1 MNPTYLDGPG
11 LRGALITAS
20 EYVQRHRADLNRINV
35 FPVPDGDTGTNLAL
49 TVASIADRMRATQA
63 DSVAVVAQGA
73 AEAGI
78 LGARGNCGMILSHFL
93 LGFSDHVGDRA
104 RLSVQEFVQVLRAAV
119 EHVYRALEK
128 PVEGTMLTI
137 MRAIADEGER
147 MEHADFVSLF
157 DRLMVRA
164 REALARTPE
173 LLPALKAAG
182 VVDAGAKG
190 FVHLLEGM
198 GASLS
203 GDPLVALDETPDFSA
218 AEPVAAA
225 LAEYPADSET
235 YRFCTEALVRGP
247 ALPDSDAVRAVLREK
262 GDSLVVIRAQELL
275 KVHVHTDEPE
285 EVFAYLRTLGELAT
299 HKAED
304 MQVQHAAVG
313 RAAAAG
319 HLTLA
324 RRPISVVCDTACDLP
339 EETVRAH
346 GMHLVPLG
354 LVFGDR
360 VMRDRIDITAA
371 QFLESLRQGA
381 HPTTSQPTPA
391 AFAEGFRRAAEE
403 GEAVL
408 AVVLSSG
415 LSGTHASA
423 QAAAKQRGGDEAPV
437 HLVDSRGAS
446 LLQGLLALKAAELG
460 ELGWEPARIAAE
472 LVRVRD
478 QSGLFLT
485 IDTFERLLASGR
497 IGRGRAWLGS
507 LLDIK
512 PILDLDVTGKL
523 APVDKVRG
531 RKNVIPRMLQI
542 LEQRVPASVKQV
554 RFGIVH
560 VACPDVAAEA
570 SRGIRERWPGSDVT
584 IAPASPVISTHTGE
598 GAWGIA
604 YLIED

>member
-11 LRGALITAS
+11 LRGALVTAS

-49 TVASIADRMRATQA
+49 TVAAVADRLRRSSS
-63 DSVAVVAQGA
+63 DSVAVVAREA
-73 AEAGI
+73 ADAGI

-93 LGFSDHVGDRA
+93 LGFSQAVADRA
-104 RLSVQEFVQVLRAAV
+104 RLSVRDFVQVLRAAV
-119 EHVYRALEK
+119 EHVYQALER
-128 PVEGTMLTI
+128 PMEGTIITV
-137 MRAIADEGER
+137 MRAIADEAER

-164 REALARTPE
+164 REALAHTPE

-190 FVHLLEGM
+190 FVHLLEGIT
-198 GASLS
+198 AFLS
-203 GDPLVALDETPDFSA
+203 GDPLVALEEVPDYPA
-218 AEPVAAA
+218 TEAAA
-225 LAEYPADSET
+225 ARVEYPAGAET
-235 YRFCTEALVRGP
+235 FRFCTEALVRGGE
-247 ALPDSDAVRAVLREK
+247 LPVADAVRAALRER
-262 GDSLVVIRAQELL
+262 GDSLVVIRGDGLL
-275 KVHVHTDEPE
+275 KVHIHTDDPE

-304 MQVQHAAVG
+304 MQAQHAAVE

-319 HLTLA
+319 HLALA
-324 RRPISVVCDTACDLP
+324 RRPVSVLADTACDLP
-339 EETVRAH
+339 EEVVLAH
-346 GMHLVPLG
+346 GMQLVPLA
-354 LVFGDR
+354 LVFEDR
-360 VMRDRIDITAA
+360 VLRDRVEISSAE
-371 QFLESLRQGA
+371 FLEALRAGA
-381 HPTTSQPTPA
+381 HPGTSQPTPG
-391 AFAEGFRRAAEE
+391 AFTEGFRRAGEE
-403 GEAVL
+403 GEAVVAVLL
-408 AVVLSSG
+408 ASG
-415 LSGTHASA
+415 LSGTFASA
-423 QAAAKQRGGDEAPV
+423 QTAARQREDGTAPV

-446 LLQGLLALKAAELG
+446 LLQGLLAVKAAELG

-472 LVRVRD
+472 LTRIRD

-512 PILDLDVTGKL
+512 PILDLDSTGKL

-531 RKNVIPRMLQI
+531 RKQVIPRMLEI
-542 LEQRVPASVKQV
+542 LERRVPRTVGRV
-554 RFGIVH
+554 RFGIPH
-560 VACPDVAAEA
+560 VAAPEVAEEVAREIRVRWGDRDVL
-570 SRGIRERWPGSDVT
+570 V
-584 IAPASPVISTHTGE
+584 APASPIIATHTGE

-604 YLIED
+604 YMIED